1 MSNRLF
7 QGVIYQMKDAFD
19 RTIGVIDENG
29 VVISCSDLGKMGDMR
44 QGVREEL
51 SFANEVIMIDGCTYR
66 YMGTGAKSEYIVFVE
81 GEDGEF
87 LPAPDDTYTTE
98 DGKQIQVVDGKVAA
112 IEDPKAE
119 VESEP
124 EEEVEAAEEETVEP
138 ADEEETPAEEEPSEE
153 DRLNAIEEKIN
164 AITEAINQMVNAL
177 AALEER
183 IGEVESKLASV
194 EAPQSDPIDE
204 TPVEEEKK
212 TRLSYLRRD

>member
-1 MSNRLF
+1 MKVTNKLKLMLRSILSLSL
-7 QGVIYQMKDAFD
+7 GEVATDKAVIKFD
-19 RTIGVIDENG
+19 G
-29 VVISCSDLGKMGDMR
+29 
-44 QGVREEL
+44 EEL
-51 SFANEVIMIDGCTYR
+51 VEGM
-66 YMGTGAKSEYIVFVE
+66 EVFVE

-112 IEDPKAE
+112 IEDPKA
-119 VESEP
+119 VVASEP
-124 EEEVEAAEEETVEP
+124 EEEVEAAEEETPAP

-153 DRLNAIEEKIN
+153 DRLAALEEKIN
-164 AITEAINQMVNAL
+164 AITEAINQMVNAM

>member
-1 MSNRLF
+1 
-7 QGVIYQMKDAFD
+7 MKVTNKLKLMLRSILSLQLGEVATDKAVLKFD
-19 RTIGVIDENG
+19 GDELVEG
-29 VVISCSDLGKMGDMR
+29 M
-44 QGVREEL
+44 E
-51 SFANEVIMIDGCTYR
+51 
-66 YMGTGAKSEYIVFVE
+66 VFVE

-119 VESEP
+119 VASEP
-124 EEEVEAAEEETVEP
+124 EEEVEAQAAEEPVEP
-138 ADEEETPAEEEPSEE
+138 ADEQETPAEEEPSDE
-153 DRLNAIEEKIN
+153 DRFAALEEKIN
-164 AITEAINQMVNAL
+164 AITEAINQMVNAM